1 MNEKMTE
8 NEIKN
13 KMEQLA
19 KSFGVKLGEEVMLTI
34 GASKESIK
42 CRILEDR
49 IEGYYEFPGTK
60 GEWYTIAG
68 ISSSQENERK

>member
-1 MNEKMTE
+1 MIE

-19 KSFGVKLGEEVMLTI
+19 KSFGVKLGEEVMLI
-34 GASKESIK
+34 LPPSKEPIK

-49 IEGYYEFPGTK
+49 IEGYYEFPGIK
-60 GEWYTIAG
+60 GEWCTIAG
-68 ISSSQENERK
+68 TSNSQENERE

>member
-1 MNEKMTE
+1 MTE

-13 KMEQLA
+13 MMEQIA
-19 KSFGVKLGEEVMLTI
+19 KSIGVKLGEEVMLTI
-34 GASKESIK
+34 GGKESIK

-60 GEWYTIAG
+60 GKWLTIAG
-68 ISSSQENERK
+68 TPVAR

>member
-1 MNEKMTE
+1 MAE
-8 NEIKN
+8 N

-19 KSFGVKLGEEVMLTI
+19 KSFGVKLGEEVMLII
-34 GASKESIK
+34 GASKEPIK

-60 GEWYTIAG
+60 GEWCTIAG
-68 ISSSQENERK
+68 TSVARE

>member
-1 MNEKMTE
+1 MTE
-8 NEIKN
+8 NKIKN
-13 KMEQLA
+13 KMEQIA
-19 KSFGVKLGEEVMLTI
+19 KSVGVELGEEVMLTI

-60 GEWYTIAG
+60 GAWCTIAG
-68 ISSSQENERK
+68 TPSSQENEKR

>member
-1 MNEKMTE
+1 MAE
-8 NEIKN
+8 NE
-13 KMEQLA
+13 MEQLA
-19 KSFGVKLGEEVMLTI
+19 KSIGVELGEEVMLII

-60 GEWYTIAG
+60 GEWFTIVGTSIAR
-68 ISSSQENERK
+68 E

>member
-13 KMEQLA
+13 NMEQLA
-19 KSFGVKLGEEVMLTI
+19 KSFGVKLGEEVMLII
-34 GASKESIK
+34 GVNKEPIK

-49 IEGYYEFPGTK
+49 IEGYYEFPSTK
-60 GEWYTIAG
+60 GEWCTIAG
-68 ISSSQENERK
+68 TSVTRE